1 MLECIGTALTLSKHL
16 DEYLVGFFFSLGKNY
31 IVLLNLYFEKFIL
44 IYVRVPT
51 HKTAI
56 Y

>member
-16 DEYLVGFFFSLGKNY
+16 DEFGGFFFSLGKNY